1 MALAFGLEPAALVKK
16 LGAAR
21 ILVKPL
27 YPGVAND
34 AELGRQLVRDLAFT
48 AFERRIAV
56 LHAPR
61 APTFRYYFDR
71 LPAQQ
76 QGQEP
81 GVAHGG
87 EVPAVF
93 GTGDLCACLAVA
105 LNDADRL
112 AWQGLAERWIAF
124 AQRGKPDV
132 PAGPAWPS
140 DSLWRPTVLVFG
152 PASEQ
157 VQPGFMA
164 QRLNTLILGL
174 KFLGRSAPT
183 R

>member
-1 MALAFGLEPAALVKK
+1 VKK

-27 YPGVAND
+27 YPGIADD
-34 AELGRQLVRDLAFT
+34 AELGRQVVRDVAFT
-48 AFERRIAV
+48 AFARRIAA

-76 QGQEP
+76 QGREP

-93 GTGDLCACLAVA
+93 STGDLCACLAVG
-105 LNDADRL
+105 LSDADRR
-112 AWQGLAERWIAF
+112 AWQGLAERWVAF
-124 AQRGKPDV
+124 AQRGKPELA
-132 PAGPAWPS
+132 AGPAWPV
-140 DSLWRPTVLVFG
+140 DSLWRPVVLEFG
-152 PASEQ
+152 AESQ
-157 VQPGFMA
+157 QLRPGFMA
-164 QRLNTLILGL
+164 RRLNTLVLGL
-174 KFLGRSAPT
+174 KVVGRSAPAQ
-183 R
+183 